1 MFRHGRGLRLAPKR
15 PSQPPEKPDRG
26 PTIIRIRILQPHG
39 PTPSPPPPVGGQR
52 RTPRVPNPPRR
63 RGEGGRIELC
73 PSAREAQPPGGTS
86 LNLSE
91 RHTRARPHNGGHGG
105 ARGGSPPAM
114 SRAGMSPNPNP
125 SSTGTS
131 YGHVSGVKVVSRCV
145 RRSWAGHRAFAQRHP
160 SQKLPEPEN
169 SVFLNTL
176 RLVPPGGWASA

>member
-1 MFRHGRGLRLAPKR
+1 MLPE
-15 PSQPPEKPDRG
+15 PS
-26 PTIIRIRILQPHG
+26 
-39 PTPSPPPPVGGQR
+39 PVGG
-52 RTPRVPNPPRR
+52 
-63 RGEGGRIELC
+63 GGRRNELC
-73 PSAREAQPPGGTS
+73 PSAREALPPGGTS

-91 RHTRARPHNGGHGG
+91 RHARARPHVGGRGG
-105 ARGGSPPAM
+105 ARGGPPPAP
-114 SRAGMSPNPNP
+114 SRAGGTPNPNP

-176 RLVPPGGWASA
+176 FPRTHN